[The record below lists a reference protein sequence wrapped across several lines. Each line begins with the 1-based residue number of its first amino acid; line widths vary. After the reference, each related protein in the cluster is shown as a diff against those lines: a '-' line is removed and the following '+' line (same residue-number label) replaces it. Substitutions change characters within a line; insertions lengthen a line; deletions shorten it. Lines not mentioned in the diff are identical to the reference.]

1 MEVTNMNHFTVLTTN
16 LKSSVEFYTR
26 VLGLSEGSRPGLSFP
41 GAWLYCDGAPIVHLI
56 ATDTAASSLGVLD
69 HMAFSARDLAGFQQ
83 RLKLMGIPFCRRKQI
98 DSGIWQLFFRDPD
111 GAKIELDFAP
121 SEHAE

>member
-1 MEVTNMNHFTVLTTN
+1 MQVTGMNHFTVLTTD

-26 VLGLSEGSRPGLSFP
+26 ALGFSEGSRPGLKFP
-41 GAWLYCDGAPIVHLI
+41 GAWLYCDGAPIVHLV
-56 ATDTAASSLGVLD
+56 ASDSAASPYGVLD

-83 RLKLMGIPFCRRKQI
+83 RLHSLGISFSLSRQI
-98 DSGIWQLFFRDPD
+98 DSDIWQLFFRDPD

-121 SEHAE
+121 SEEAE